1 MNTIPSPD
9 CEEIDMTHAPISS
22 TNKLE
27 EKNENERK
35 GKLNYD
41 IQSYTLSDSI
51 VKESKEVFTINVIM

>member
-9 CEEIDMTHAPISS
+9 CEKIDMTHAPISS

-35 GKLNYD
+35 DKLNYD
-41 IQSYTLSDSI
+41 I
-51 VKESKEVFTINVIM
+51 